1 MKQGCSPLE
10 LNQDGNSSWAILFE
24 KRSDEIF
31 QLCKNSLDKNTFL
44 PREKDGKNFLQKALE
59 ANESDWFQE
68 LMPLVNKESLFNLNE
83 DGKSILH
90 IAAAYSEEEIVER
103 ILEAKPELLNHV
115 SKNKYSPLH
124 TFCEY
129 DQAKIC
135 KLVNKKFPNV
145 DWDTKDKDGN
155 SCLHYAVE
163 NDATQA
169 IEFLISEKVDCTLLN
184 NEGDSA
190 FAIAVREKNHHSYK
204 LIKTY
209 LIEDILSKKESNP
222 PLAENWIQFGKSQN
236 IDSNANYHIGDAP
249 DSRSVANARKNGVTI
264 NHIGRQLQVEDLDY
278 FDLILAMDKSNLTNI
293 FRLQTKEDQIDK
305 IKLMREFDPLQNGEE
320 VPDPYYGGDK
330 GFQHVFDIL
339 ERSTETLIKKLMAK
353 N

>member
-1 MKQGCSPLE
+1 MEKEEIISLIWQNQVEEVKQFLKKLSPNEVLPKDKYGCTALYWAIKNSNPEITELLLKQGCSPLE

-145 DWDTKDKDGN
+145 DWDTKDTDGN

-209 LIEDILSKKESNP
+209 LIEEILFKKESNP

-236 IDSNANYHIGDAP
+236 IFKP
-249 DSRSVANARKNGVTI
+249 
-264 NHIGRQLQVEDLDY
+264 EDLAQ
-278 FDLILAMDKSNLTNI
+278 LKIL
-293 FRLQTKEDQIDK
+293 
-305 IKLMREFDPLQNGEE
+305 
-320 VPDPYYGGDK
+320 
-330 GFQHVFDIL
+330 
-339 ERSTETLIKKLMAK
+339 
-353 N
+353 